1 MKAFDFNS
9 HFASSDNWNPRQTI
23 MLLHFIS
30 CCRSDTST
38 PSFTLTQTINFSP
51 KCIKFCTQNF
61 SGTNQRR
68 MLPSRIIDYVDDSIL
83 CVNEKLSANV
93 ELFTSSNMEMHFCRK
108 ISFLPLSLS
117 RLSPV
122 IKVDETK
129 KNVHKHFDFFISSLF
144 FSCVKP
150 LFFHYILIKKQFSL
164 SIFRLHF
171 IAFVL
176 HCRSFSFLL
185 RFFSLGAFP
194 LFVFDYLLNDIMTS
208 NLVINQN
215 FYSII
220 CGCAKCQRD
229 RYVFPTKKRRDM
241 HEAENIHHRWR
252 CYDIDNKKMCVNFT

>member
-61 SGTNQRR
+61 SGRNQRR
-68 MLPSRIIDYVDDSIL
+68 MLPSSIIDYVDDSIL
-83 CVNEKLSANV
+83 YVNEKLSANV

-108 ISFLPLSLS
+108 ISFLLLSFSFPSLS
-117 RLSPV
+117 HLSFV
-122 IKVDETK
+122 IKVDETHK
-129 KNVHKHFDFFISSLF
+129 KMFTNILTFSFLHFFFLRQAI
-144 FSCVKP
+144 
-150 LFFHYILIKKQFSL
+150 FFHYILIKKQFSL

-185 RFFSLGAFP
+185 RFFSLWVRF
-194 LFVFDYLLNDIMTS
+194 LHSCSTIS
-208 NLVINQN
+208 
-215 FYSII
+215 
-220 CGCAKCQRD
+220 
-229 RYVFPTKKRRDM
+229 
-241 HEAENIHHRWR
+241 
-252 CYDIDNKKMCVNFT
+252 